1 MAMFRAGILLAVLLV
16 CGGAGPMMTTDK
28 TAAIRRVAVMSAV
41 GDKFTVR
48 KIGITVFGNDEK
60 EFPIDAW
67 GIDQFVVN
75 KVRGVLARRF
85 DVRPVAYDKS
95 AFHARD
101 ESALFRARDEDVIA
115 AGVRA
120 QAKTPGI
127 DAYIV
132 VTRAATLFGNTNQS
146 LRGLGILEKGAVL
159 GDKFWVY
166 ALYQMTV
173 VDGHSFAVV
182 ASSPAIL
189 VSQDTV
195 LTTMSIRG
203 PAREVD
209 QSWMPAT
216 LDAARNIRLKSA
228 ITELLD
234 RNLPGTIEKMQLL
247 Q

>member
-1 MAMFRAGILLAVLLV
+1 MRIFRAGVLLAVLLL

-28 TAAIRRVAVMSAV
+28 IAAIRRVAVMSAV
-41 GDKFTVR
+41 GDKFSVR

-60 EFPIDAW
+60 DFPIDAW
-67 GIDQFVVN
+67 GIDPLVVN
-75 KVRGVLARRF
+75 KVRSVLARRF
-85 DVRPVAYDKS
+85 EVRPVAYDKS
-95 AFHARD
+95 AFVDTRD
-101 ESALFRARDEDVIA
+101 ADAIA

-120 QAKTPGI
+120 QAKAADV

-132 VTRAATLFGNTNQS
+132 VTPAKTQFGDSNQS
-146 LRGLGILEKGAVL
+146 LRGLGILERAGLRARV
-159 GDKFWVY
+159 FVF
-166 ALYQMTV
+166 ALYQVTV
-173 VDGHSFAVV
+173 VDGHSFTVV

-195 LTTMSIRG
+195 LTTLAIRG

-209 QSWMPAT
+209 QSWMPAS

-234 RNLPGTIEKMQLL
+234 RNLPGTIETMRLL

>member
-1 MAMFRAGILLAVLLV
+1 MTMFRAGFLLV
-16 CGGAGPMMTTDK
+16 TLLLCGGAGPMMTADK

-48 KIGITVFGNDEK
+48 KIGFTVFGNDEK

-75 KVRGVLARRF
+75 KMRSVLARRF
-85 DVRPVAYDKS
+85 EVRPVAYSKS
-95 AFHARD
+95 AFHRD
-101 ESALFRARDEDVIA
+101 ESAFFRARDEDAIA

-120 QAKTPGI
+120 QAKASDI

-132 VTRAATLFGNTNQS
+132 VTPATIQFGNTNQS
-146 LRGLGILEKGAVL
+146 LRGLGILERGGL
-159 GDKFWVY
+159 RDKFFVY
-166 ALYQMTV
+166 ALYQVAV
-173 VDGHSFAVV
+173 VVGHSFTVIAN
-182 ASSPAIL
+182 SPAII

-209 QSWMPAT
+209 ASWMPAT
-216 LDAARNIRLKSA
+216 LDAAHNIRLKSA

-234 RNLPGTIEKMQLL
+234 RNLPGTIENMRLL